1 MMATNDRSPSCGG
14 EVLGV
19 DAAIQGA
26 DRYRRA
32 LVTMLASV
40 AGRPVNMLLSL
51 ATVGIIVRCLGQD
64 RYGIFAVFQNAFTVL
79 GILDF
84 GTQASLVNLLA
95 GVRARKDIP
104 AATSLVSTTFFA
116 LAVSGFMTLLAGVIF
131 FGSGIPL
138 RLMGS
143 AASVP
148 ASETT
153 LAGFVFLVSL
163 CVALPL
169 SVFDK
174 PSIAQ
179 QEGWVNVASQVVG
192 NVILLVGVAA
202 AARLNGGLAWCAV
215 AWLASIVGTYG
226 FCAAVARFRYGDW
239 CVPRVRGFSWTTL
252 TQLTDLGRWFA
263 FTTFVNHLT
272 LSADPLT
279 GAILDRLN
287 GGARAAD
294 LSAEIALPARLFGLI
309 SAAVM
314 MAVTPLWP
322 AYAEAT
328 AAGDRAWMKR
338 TLLLSCAWAAGAT
351 SLLAGVAVVFAGPI
365 MRLWVGAG
373 VTVSRPLLIAYAFWI
388 VGMTVWHTIGM
399 FLNGAGHV
407 RYQVVTGIVF
417 LAVVLPAKVI
427 GFQTYGAAGMIGA
440 TAIIMFAI
448 QVIPS
453 LAIAMW
459 KVNHPDRGAS
469 PRVPATP

>member
-1 MMATNDRSPSCGG
+1 MNGRSASCGG
-14 EVLGV
+14 EALGV

-40 AGRPVNMLLSL
+40 AGRPINMLLSL
-51 ATVGIIVRCLGQD
+51 VTVGIIVRCLGQD
-64 RYGIFAVFQNAFTVL
+64 RYGVFAVFQNAFTVL

-84 GTQASLVNLLA
+84 GIQASLVNSLA
-95 GVRARKDIP
+95 RVRTRKDIP

-148 ASETT
+148 VAETT
-153 LAGFVFLVSL
+153 LAGLVFLVSL

-179 QEGWVNVASQVVG
+179 QEGWVNVASQVLG

-202 AARLNGGLAWCAV
+202 AARLNAGLAWCAV
-215 AWLASIVGTYG
+215 AWLASILGTYG
-226 FCAAVARFRYGDW
+226 FCAMVARLRYGDW
-239 CVPRVRGFSWTTL
+239 CVPRMRGFSWTTL
-252 TQLTDLGRWFA
+252 TQLADVGRWFA

-294 LSAEIALPARLFGLI
+294 LAAEIALPARLFGLI

-322 AYAEAT
+322 AYAEAA

-351 SLLAGVAVVFAGPI
+351 SLLAGIAVVFAGQI
-365 MRLWVGAG
+365 MWLWVGAG

-399 FLNGAGHV
+399 FLNGAGHI

-417 LAVVLPAKVI
+417 LAVVMPAKVI
-427 GFQTYGAAGMIGA
+427 GFQNYGAAGMIGA
-440 TAIIMFAI
+440 TAIAMFAI

-459 KVNHPDRGAS
+459 KVNHPDRGAP
-469 PRVPATP
+469 PRFPAKP